1 MLETLNKN
9 ESFEYQKLSPEEM
22 KARGILGRL
31 VGPCADFINPTR
43 NGRGYGDDLWE
54 NVFNDDIVKE
64 KIANKCLYGE
74 LGHPADREEV
84 DMEKIAL
91 SMPELPKK
99 NKDGKLVACFDIL
112 DTPNGRILK
121 TLCDYGTTIGISSR
135 GSGDVIQDD
144 DGNDIVDPST
154 YQFECF
160 DAVIVPAVKE
170 ARLQYVTE
178 DLDRNRLNMKKAL
191 CESLEKAS
199 DEDRKVMTETLHNLN
214 IDINAE
220 ENTNESVS
228 TPEKVEDKEILEQT
242 SNEIEVANNDGT
254 ENIIKSL
261 QEALKS
267 NIELEAKIKS
277 LQNELAVSDTKVS
290 KLEEDVNRGKSTI
303 VRLTTLAKE
312 SKEKTKRILTLEEEL
327 KQSKVKIEELAKRPL
342 RESREIIRP
351 LRESIAKKDE
361 EISSLN
367 EQLETLKS
375 THENEIKSLNDDI
388 NSLKESLKTKEE
400 QSLAKEKQLS
410 ESLNKSTKTIER
422 YRTFSNNV
430 AQRYIEVRAK
440 NLGVKKDDIINRL
453 SENYSLEEI
462 DKVCEDLRNYK
473 LNLSKLPFT
482 LDNKSVVR
490 INESKHIGITSTSNF
505 NDDDYIG
512 EDTLKAAGLKR

>member
-43 NGRGYGDDLWE
+43 NGRSYGESLWE

-84 DMEKIAL
+84 DPEKIAI
-91 SMPELPKK
+91 SMPEAPKK
-99 NKDGKLVACFDIL
+99 NKDGNLIACFDIL

-144 DGNDIVDPST
+144 DGNEMVDPET
-154 YQFECF
+154 YNFECF

-178 DLDRNRLNMKKAL
+178 DLDRNKLNMKKAL
-191 CESLEKAS
+191 CESLEHAS
-199 DEDRKVMTETLHNLN
+199 EEDRKVMTETLHNLN
-214 IDINAE
+214 IDVTE
-220 ENTNESVS
+220 EVTNEDVS

-242 SNEIEVANNDGT
+242 SNEEEVANNDGT
-254 ENIIKSL
+254 ENVVKSL

-267 NIELEAKIKS
+267 NTEKDAKIKS

-290 KLEEDVNRGKSTI
+290 KLEEDLNRSKSVV
-303 VRLTTLAKE
+303 VRLTTIAKE
-312 SKEKTKRILTLEEEL
+312 SKEKTKKILTLEEEL
-327 KQSKVKIEELAKRPL
+327 KQKNEKIEELTRKSIRESREAIKPL
-342 RESREIIRP
+342 RESV
-351 LRESIAKKDE
+351 SKK
-361 EISSLN
+361 
-367 EQLETLKS
+367 
-375 THENEIKSLNDDI
+375 ENEIKSLNEQMETLKSTHANEVKKLNEDI
-388 NSLKESLKTKEE
+388 ETLKKDIEV
-400 QSLAKEKQLS
+400 KEKQSKEKEDKLV
-410 ESLNKSTKTIER
+410 ESLNKSRKLVER
-422 YRTFSNNV
+422 YKAFSNNV
-430 AQRYIEVRAK
+430 AQKYIEVRAK

-453 SENYSLEEI
+453 SENYSLEEV
-462 DKVCEDLRNYK
+462 DKVCDDLITYK

-490 INESKHIGITSTSNF
+490 INESKHIGINTTTNV

-512 EDTLKAAGLKR
+512 EDTLKMAGIKH

>member
-191 CESLEKAS
+191 CESLESAS
-199 DEDRKVMTETLHNLN
+199 EEDRKVMTETLHNLN
-214 IDINAE
+214 IDV
-220 ENTNESVS
+220 NEDVS

-242 SNEIEVANNDGT
+242 SNEEEVANNDGT

-277 LQNELAVSDTKVS
+277 LQNELAVRDTKVS

-303 VRLTTLAKE
+303 VRLTTLARE
-312 SKEKTKRILTLEEEL
+312 SKEKTKKILTLEEEL
-327 KQSKVKIEELAKRPL
+327 KQSKVKIEELGKRQSK
-342 RESREIIRP
+342 ESRDLIRP
-351 LRESIAKKDE
+351 LRESITKKTD
-361 EISSLN
+361 EISRLNEELTSLKTSHENDVKSLN
-367 EQLETLKS
+367 ESINTLKG
-375 THENEIKSLNDDI
+375 E
-388 NSLKESLKTKEE
+388 LKTKEE
-400 QSLAKEKQLS
+400 QSKAKEKELT
-410 ESLNKSTKTIER
+410 ESLNKSKKTIES
-422 YRTFSNNV
+422 YKAFSNNV

-440 NLGVKKDDIINRL
+440 NLGVKKEDIINRL

-462 DKVCEDLRNYK
+462 DKVCEDLRSYK

-482 LDNKSVVR
+482 LDNKSVVK
-490 INESKHIGITSTSNF
+490 INESKHIGITSTINV
-505 NDDDYIG
+505 NDDDYVD
-512 EDTLKAAGLKR
+512 ENLLKVAGLKK